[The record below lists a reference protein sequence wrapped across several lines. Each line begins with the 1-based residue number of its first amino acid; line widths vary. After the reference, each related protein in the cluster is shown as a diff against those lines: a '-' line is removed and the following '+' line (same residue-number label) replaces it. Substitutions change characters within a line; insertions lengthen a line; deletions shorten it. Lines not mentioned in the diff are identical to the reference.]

1 MTHSLKVRW
10 AIAAAIAKATH
21 IRIDDQKELY
31 IANNSSDGK
40 SVTVQ
45 DPNDQYKTIKVE
57 LEGRG
62 IDNLKFWTKVPVY
75 IPDNEPLVAYYELLC
90 FNLGVGFSDKQG
102 IVELKESVFQVWE
115 DDIEL
120 RGMPKNGAKMQ
131 MAYHGLPDSTYSASH
146 QMRDIL
152 DDPNFLKHNQAY
164 TLTICVFTV
173 ARALRELLRN
183 KGFNLSNLHPEMP
196 LILDAPVDWT
206 ACRIHNQWCGISGAE
221 EKVVER
227 GQLFESKMEKVVE
240 GVGGRTL

>member
-21 IRIDDQKELY
+21 IRIDDQKELR
-31 IANNSSDGK
+31 ITSNSSDGT

-45 DPNDQYKTIKVE
+45 DPNYPDKIIK
-57 LEGRG
+57 
-62 IDNLKFWTKVPVY
+62 IDLDNRSLDSLKFWTMTPVV
-75 IPDNEPLVAYYELLC
+75 IPNNEPLVAYYELLC
-90 FNLGVGFSDKQG
+90 FNLAVGFSDKQG

-120 RGMPKNGAKMQ
+120 RGMPKNGAKIQ
-131 MAYHGLPDSTYSASH
+131 MAYHGLPDSVYSASH

-164 TLTICVFTV
+164 VLTICVFTV

-196 LILDAPVDWT
+196 LILDIPADWE
-206 ACRIHNQWCGISGAE
+206 ACRIHNLWCGISGAE
-221 EKVVER
+221 EKVIR
-227 GQLFESKMEKVVE
+227 S
-240 GVGGRTL
+240 